1 MILSSRASEENF
13 TRSAIS
19 SQKKTSR
26 KDKEAGKAGHF
37 LISDLQTNNLPFTV
51 PFSFILQ
58 FIQIKFSPAIR
69 EF

>member
-13 TRSAIS
+13 TRSVIS

-37 LISDLQTNNLPFTV
+37 LTSHLQTNNLTFTV

-58 FIQIKFSPAIR
+58 FIQILFSPTIR